1 MNVSNTNYLQTDD
14 LRRVSKGLTMLGM
27 AKKPDRHVA
36 KPFPVRL
43 HPVIRTQLEKLVE
56 QNVGTT
62 ITAEIVAAIRKHL
75 ADNGLWPPKE
85 KGKS

>member
-1 MNVSNTNYLQTDD
+1 MQTLG
-14 LRRVSKGLTMLGM
+14 LRTASAGLTMLDM
-27 AKKPDRHVA
+27 AKKPDRHIA

-43 HPVIRTQLEKLVE
+43 HPVIRQQLEKLVE

-75 ADNGLWPPKE
+75 ADNGLWPPT
-85 KGKS
+85 KGKP